1 MWYNF
6 FKKGEEEMP
15 TSKSNDQQLLQLQES
30 LDQTRA
36 QLSDVL
42 FRLTA
47 LRDDFEELKSDTVK
61 FREDA
66 IDNINQLH
74 RSRR

>member
-15 TSKSNDQQLLQLQES
+15 TSTSNDQQLLQLQES
-30 LDQTRA
+30 LDETRA

-74 RSRR
+74 RRNR

>member
-1 MWYNF
+1 
-6 FKKGEEEMP
+6 MP
-15 TSKSNDQQLLQLQES
+15 TSKSSDQQLLKLQES
-30 LDQTRA
+30 LDETRT

-42 FRLTA
+42 FRLTV
-47 LRDDFEELKSDTVK
+47 LRDDFEELKSDTVR

-74 RSRR
+74 GRKR

>member
-1 MWYNF
+1 
-6 FKKGEEEMP
+6 MP
-15 TSKSNDQQLLQLQES
+15 TSKSNDHQLQQLQES

-42 FRLTA
+42 LRLTS
-47 LRDDFEELKSDTVK
+47 LRDDFEELKSDTVR
-61 FREDA
+61 FRKDA

>member
-1 MWYNF
+1 
-6 FKKGEEEMP
+6 MP
-15 TSKSNDQQLLQLQES
+15 TSTSNDQQLLQLQES
-30 LDQTRA
+30 LDETRA

-74 RSRR
+74 RRNR